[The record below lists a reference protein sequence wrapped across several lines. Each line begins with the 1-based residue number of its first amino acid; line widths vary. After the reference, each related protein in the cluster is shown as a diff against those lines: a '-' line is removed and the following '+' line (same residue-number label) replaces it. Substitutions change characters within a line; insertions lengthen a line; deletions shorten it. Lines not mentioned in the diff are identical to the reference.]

1 MQLHNTQE
9 NVLVVGGT
17 GFIGFH
23 LIKYLKKRKFKQITS
38 ISTKRPKLIRKI
50 KNVKYICIDV
60 SKKKKLNL
68 LSKEYTYIIN
78 LSGYVDHS
86 NKKLTFNSHYRGC
99 KNLVEFFENTKIKSF
114 VQVGSSLEYGKLT
127 SPQQENKGLKPQ
139 SIYSKAKYMATKFL
153 IKKNKIKKFPAVILR
168 AYQVYGPKQ
177 DNNRLIPFVINS
189 CMQNKNFNCSSGK
202 QLRDFLH
209 IDDFVKAI
217 YKSMINKVAIGHII
231 NIGYGRPLKVKKVI
245 LLIKNIIKQGKPQ
258 FNQIKLR
265 QDETMVLYPSIKKAK
280 KILNW
285 KPKINF
291 NYGIKKTILDYKK
304 IYK

>member
-1 MQLHNTQE
+1 
-9 NVLVVGGT
+9 
-17 GFIGFH
+17 
-23 LIKYLKKRKFKQITS
+23 
-38 ISTKRPKLIRKI
+38 
-50 KNVKYICIDV
+50 
-60 SKKKKLNL
+60 
-68 LSKEYTYIIN
+68 
-78 LSGYVDHS
+78 
-86 NKKLTFNSHYRGC
+86 
-99 KNLVEFFENTKIKSF
+99 
-114 VQVGSSLEYGKLT
+114 
-127 SPQQENKGLKPQ
+127 
-139 SIYSKAKYMATKFL
+139 
-153 IKKNKIKKFPAVILR
+153 
-168 AYQVYGPKQ
+168 
-177 DNNRLIPFVINS
+177 
-189 CMQNKNFNCSSGK
+189 MQNKNFNCSSGK

-291 NYGIKKTILDYKK
+291 NYGIKKMILDYKK